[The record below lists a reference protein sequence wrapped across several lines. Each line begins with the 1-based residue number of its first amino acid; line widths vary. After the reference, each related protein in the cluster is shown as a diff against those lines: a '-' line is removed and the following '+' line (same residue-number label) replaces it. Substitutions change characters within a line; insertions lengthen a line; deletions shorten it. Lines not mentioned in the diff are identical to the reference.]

1 MLIIIASN
9 RTKMAITSLTER
21 RSMQIADG
29 KESFNL
35 RSGKHC
41 SLEYI
46 KVKGMYVGCACV
58 MLNIKWPRCCVFLS
72 QLLYLLMLQ
81 FNRVR
86 ITWESAAMV
95 SRIQRL

>member
-1 MLIIIASN
+1 
-9 RTKMAITSLTER
+9 MAITSLAER
-21 RSMQIADG
+21 RSMQIAYG

-35 RSGKHC
+35 TSGKHS

-46 KVKGMYVGCACV
+46 KVKGMYVSCACV
-58 MLNIKWPRCCVFLS
+58 MLNVKWPRCCVFLS